1 MSTTGEPASRP
12 LGEWLVRR
20 GLLSRSQLFEVLD
33 VAYRHGCRLGDAV
46 VWLGLVGRAELE
58 LEARSLQLLRKG
70 QGSE

>member
-1 MSTTGEPASRP
+1 MSTTGEPAPCP

-20 GLLSRSQLFEVLD
+20 NLISRGQLFEALD
-33 VAYRHGCRLGDAV
+33 VAFRHDCRLGDAV

-70 QGSE
+70 QVSE